1 MKTKTASTITATAI
15 KPAVHVTFKIKTQP
29 LMKTIATLL
38 LTIALSCLYTSTA
51 QATILTNGSFETD
64 GIITASTSL
73 TGWSVTAG
81 NIDARNSLAFAPYAG
96 TYAIDL
102 VGNLPGTIEQT
113 FATNAGAT
121 YTLSFAYA
129 NNPAIPT
136 ASALVTV
143 LDTANATLLSQSF
156 THSGSAV
163 ATMNYNLFSQNFVA
177 DSATTKLRFTN
188 TFSTANGGV
197 VLDAVGVVPEPGSAT
212 LLLGSLGML
221 AARRRRSA

>member
-1 MKTKTASTITATAI
+1 MKTKTASTI
-15 KPAVHVTFKIKTQP
+15 KPAVHVSFKTKTQP

-38 LTIALSCLYTSTA
+38 LTIALSCLYTSTT

-64 GIITASTSL
+64 GILTASTSL
-73 TGWSVTAG
+73 TGWSVISG
-81 NIDARNSLAFAPYAG
+81 NIDTRNSLAWAPYDSL
-96 TYAIDL
+96 YSLDL
-102 VGNLPGTIEQT
+102 VGNLPATIEQT
-113 FATNAGAT
+113 FATNSGAT

-129 NNPAIPT
+129 NNPGIPT

-143 LDTANATLLSQSF
+143 LDAANATLLSQSF